1 MSQMTEQPTDQTSEI
16 SSALRCR
23 LSEAKAP
30 GSADPEAQHRHLL
43 LQGIAQDFVHEAKPT
58 RRGLFRRSR

>member
-1 MSQMTEQPTDQTSEI
+1 MPPMTDQSNGI

-23 LSEAKAP
+23 LSEADAP
-30 GSADPEAQHRHLL
+30 EAVDPGAQHRHLL
-43 LQGIAQDFVHEAKPT
+43 LQGIAQDFVLEAQAT